1 MQPVFKA
8 EHKLMIKFDFY
19 KWVKKRAG
27 EEKKQLQNVVVDI
40 LQYNTTDVDFYM
52 LTTLFI
58 TR

>member
-1 MQPVFKA
+1 
-8 EHKLMIKFDFY
+8 MIKFDFY

-58 TR
+58 TG